1 MTNRAAF
8 LDHPVLASGITRFWL
23 IRHAIVEENARLR
36 LYGTL
41 DVPLC
46 PDSLVAQVPMYEAL
60 AARLPRGAVWIT
72 TPLSRTQDTARA
84 IQRAGYGEV
93 PWQVEPDLI
102 EQSLGDYH
110 GLEHHE
116 LPALLNQPPDPFWPL
131 AADEQPPGGESM
143 VQVCERVG
151 RALDRLADAHDRRDV
166 VAVSHGGAIR
176 AAAAHAL
183 GIGAAAC
190 LRLSVQNLSVT
201 ILERHRA
208 SRRHGGAAA
217 EEAEQGAAY
226 DWRVV
231 TINELPGV

>member
-1 MTNRAAF
+1 MTQRAAF
-8 LDHPVLASGITRFWL
+8 LDHPVLAPGITRFWL

-46 PDSLVAQVPMYEAL
+46 PDSLIAQVPMYEAL
-60 AARLPRGAVWIT
+60 AARLPRNAAWIT

-84 IQRAGYGEV
+84 IQRAGYGDT

-102 EQSLGDYH
+102 EQSLGEYH

-116 LPALLNQPPDPFWPL
+116 LPALLNQPPDPFWPM
-131 AADEQPPGGESM
+131 AADETPPGGESM
-143 VQVCERVG
+143 VQVCQRVG
-151 RALDRLADAHDRRDV
+151 RALDRLADLHDRRDV

-183 GIGAAAC
+183 GISAAAC
-190 LRLSVQNLSVT
+190 LRLSVQNLSIT

-208 SRRHGGAAA
+208 STRHGGRPADPS
-217 EEAEQGAAY
+217 GY